1 MINPNLSTKNSVLLA
16 LNEKFP
22 VMTWIGN
29 NAEGRHK
36 FVVYEPLSID
46 WKDVTIDKLMYLCDV
61 KTNPKNNTY
70 VIWNDKKYTD
80 VNALMRD
87 VNKFNATREFPAY
100 TYNPQYIESWQNSSK
115 LHWFLTEKLN
125 MKYNNSCYYVDDSR
139 SKIFDVNVEFAF
151 SENEANTALYHIF
164 GETLYQS
171 FSDISE
177 VCKQITSLY
186 TAAIASQIAT
196 AAELEKNIPADI
208 ELGDISAIKTFNK
221 STWNFD
227 SAKNILIS
235 RLETILKKLKED

>member
-16 LNEKFP
+16 LNENFP
-22 VMTWIGN
+22 VMKWIGN
-29 NAEGRHK
+29 NEDGKNR
-36 FVVYEPLSID
+36 FVVYEQINVD

-61 KTNPKNNTY
+61 KINPKNNTY

-80 VNALMRD
+80 TYTLMQDVNA
-87 VNKFNATREFPAY
+87 FNATREFPAY
-100 TYNPQYIESWQNSSK
+100 TYNPQFIESWKNSSK

-125 MKYNNSCYYVDDSR
+125 MKYNNSCYYVADPKG
-139 SKIFDVNVEFAF
+139 KIFDVNVEFAY

-164 GETLYQS
+164 GETLHQS
-171 FSDISE
+171 FLDVSE

-186 TAAIASQIAT
+186 TAAIASHIAT

-208 ELGDISAIKTFNK
+208 DLGDINVIKTFNK

-227 SAKNILIS
+227 SAKNILID